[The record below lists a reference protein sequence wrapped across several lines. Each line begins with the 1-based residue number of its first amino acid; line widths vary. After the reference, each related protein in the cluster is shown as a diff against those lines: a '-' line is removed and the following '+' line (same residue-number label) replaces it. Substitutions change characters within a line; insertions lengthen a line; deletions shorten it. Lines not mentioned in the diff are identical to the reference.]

1 MRHAAALMIAAVCSA
16 TFARAEGYGPSLT
29 VLLDFQSAASLESV
43 GELQREVRQLFKPS
57 GLRLDLRLRS
67 ELRDNDVFDDI
78 VVVTFKGNCLL
89 PTDPALLDERGP
101 GPLAFA
107 HTADGR
113 IQPFSEVGC
122 DSVRRA
128 VESALWG
135 DQRRNRDQ
143 LFGRA
148 LGRVVA
154 HELVHM
160 LAQTNTHAKSGV
172 FKPSLSGTQL
182 IADHLALSPEDSNL
196 LRHSKPSLR

>member
-1 MRHAAALMIAAVCSA
+1 MRHAVALTILAACAMTSVH
-16 TFARAEGYGPSLT
+16 AEGYGPSLT

-43 GELQREVRQLFKPS
+43 GELQREVQHLLKPS
-57 GLRLDLRLRS
+57 GLRLQLRLRS
-67 ELRDNDVFDDI
+67 EVRDNDAFDDV
-78 VVVTFKGNCLL
+78 VVVTFKGNCQF
-89 PTDPALLDERGP
+89 PSDPMLLDERGP

-107 HTADGR
+107 HTAEGK

-122 DSVRRA
+122 DSVRRI

-160 LAQTNTHAKSGV
+160 LTQTNTHAKTGL
-172 FKPSLSGTQL
+172 FKPSLSGTRL
-182 IADHLALSPEDSNL
+182 IAEHLELTPEDYAR
-196 LRHSKPSLR
+196 LRDSKPALH

>member
-1 MRHAAALMIAAVCSA
+1 MYMRHAAALMIAAVCA
-16 TFARAEGYGPSLT
+16 VTCVRAEGYGPSLT
-29 VLLDFQSAASLESV
+29 VLLDFQSATSLESV
-43 GELQREVRQLFKPS
+43 GELQREVRQLLKPS
-57 GLRLDLRLRS
+57 GLRLDVRLRS

-78 VVVTFKGNCLL
+78 VVITFKGNCQLAA
-89 PTDPALLDERGP
+89 DPVILDERGP

-107 HTADGR
+107 HTSDGK

-128 VESALWG
+128 VDSALWG

-160 LAQTNTHAKSGV
+160 LAETSTHAK
-172 FKPSLSGTQL
+172 
-182 IADHLALSPEDSNL
+182 
-196 LRHSKPSLR
+196 